1 MPDQF
6 TEVTTQSWFSRLGDS
21 LKAVV
26 GGTVI
31 FILAFPLL
39 FWNEGRAVRTA
50 KSNREGA
57 KAVVSLPADKVN
69 PAYEGRL
76 IHVTGTP
83 VADETLT
90 DDQLGVTTKG
100 MVLARTVEMY
110 QWQESKKSDTKKKLG
125 GGTETVTTYTY
136 ETVWSETARDSAFF
150 KDKSGHENPPKS
162 WDSKKFTAKVVTLGA
177 FNVPPALAPR
187 LGTSE
192 PISVDD
198 KTVAAFPAD
207 LRARAHV
214 AGATILVGDDPQK
227 PRVGD
232 LRFGFSVVK
241 PAPSTVVAMQSGNTF
256 AGYQTRAGDKIFM
269 GETGVK
275 SAAEMFTEAEAS
287 NSALTWFLRA
297 LGFTLMFLGVL
308 LVFRPLVTFGDVVPI
323 IGSILGFG
331 AGLIAFIVA
340 IIFSSLTIAIS
351 WIIFR
356 PLVGILL
363 LLVAGGGIFAL
374 RSLKK
379 RRAAAGMP
387 AVT

>member
-26 GGTVI
+26 AGTVM

-50 KSNREGA
+50 KSNKEGA

-110 QWQESKKSDTKKKLG
+110 QWQENKSSETKKKLG
-125 GGTETVTTYTY
+125 GGTETVTTYKY
-136 ETVWSETARDSAFF
+136 EAGWSEAPRDSAFF
-150 KDKSGHENPPKS
+150 KEKTGHENPPKS

-177 FNVPPALAPR
+177 FTVPPALAPR
-187 LGTSE
+187 LGSAE
-192 PISVDD
+192 PIAVDD

-207 LRARAHV
+207 LRGRAH
-214 AGATILVGDDPQK
+214 ASGATIVVGADPSAPK
-227 PRVGD
+227 VG
-232 LRFGFSVVK
+232 
-241 PAPSTVVAMQSGNTF
+241 
-256 AGYQTRAGDKIFM
+256 
-269 GETGVK
+269 
-275 SAAEMFTEAEAS
+275 
-287 NSALTWFLRA
+287 
-297 LGFTLMFLGVL
+297 
-308 LVFRPLVTFGDVVPI
+308 
-323 IGSILGFG
+323 
-331 AGLIAFIVA
+331 
-340 IIFSSLTIAIS
+340 
-351 WIIFR
+351 
-356 PLVGILL
+356 
-363 LLVAGGGIFAL
+363 
-374 RSLKK
+374 
-379 RRAAAGMP
+379 
-387 AVT
+387 

>member
-6 TEVTTQSWFSRLGDS
+6 VEVTSQSWFSRLGDS

-26 GGTVI
+26 AGIVM

-50 KSNREGA
+50 KSQKEGA
-57 KAVVSLPADKVN
+57 KAVVSLSADQVN
-69 PAYEGRL
+69 PTYEGRL
-76 IHVTGTP
+76 IHLTGTP
-83 VADETLT
+83 IADETLS

-100 MVLARTVEMY
+100 MVLTRTVEMY
-110 QWQESKKSDTKKKLG
+110 QWQETKSSETKKKLG
-125 GGTETVTTYTY
+125 GGTETVTTYKY
-136 ETVWSETARDSAFF
+136 DTVWSAPSKDSAFF
-150 KDKSGHENPPKS
+150 KDKSGHENPPKPY
-162 WDSKKFTAKVVTLGA
+162 DSKKVTAKKVTLGA
-177 FNVPPALAPR
+177 FQVPANLASRMGNP
-187 LGTSE
+187 E
-192 PISVDD
+192 PVAVDD

-207 LRARAHV
+207 LRARAHL
-214 AGATILVGDDPQK
+214 AGAAIVVGDDPQK

-232 LRFGFSVVK
+232 LRITFTVTK

-256 AGYQTRAGDKIFM
+256 AGYQTRAGDKLLM
-269 GETGVK
+269 VETGTK
-275 SAAEMFTEAEAS
+275 SAAEMFTEAEAT
-287 NSALTWFLRA
+287 NSAFTWFLRGV
-297 LGFTLMFLGVL
+297 GFFVMFIGVL
-308 LVFRPLVTFGDVVPI
+308 LVFRPLVTIGDVVPF

-331 AGLIAFIVA
+331 AGIIAFIVA
-340 IIFSSLTIAIS
+340 IIFSTITIAIS

-374 RSLKK
+374 VTLKK
-379 RRAAAGMP
+379 RRPGPVP